1 MRAVKVLT
9 GFVMII
15 WGGALMLAPIAVV
28 HAVIVGMFHGKLM
41 LGFFALGVLA
51 STSYSDYLLIRAGSR
66 YSQRWG

>member
-1 MRAVKVLT
+1 
-9 GFVMII
+9 
-15 WGGALMLAPIAVV
+15 MLAPIAVV

-51 STSYSDYLLIRAGSR
+51 STSYSGYLLIRAGSR